1 MSIRIPRSVIRRV
14 PGVGLCLSALVGLL
28 VCTPVR
34 GQDDHDEHLRAVK
47 RPVIVVRDS
56 QEPVYAWSMQGS
68 RAFLGVQ
75 SIELTPELRRHFGVP
90 ESAGVMISKVTPE
103 SPAARSGIAVGDIL
117 TAIDSESIDSTTDL
131 LMAIGK
137 RESDAGVQVE
147 IWRDGRVQI
156 LSATLTEHEGP
167 WVDIRQ
173 FHLGEGHA
181 APHHASPEEL
191 EDAIEIETELFNTAI
206 ERLHETI
213 DSPEWHER
221 IYRFKAHQGDLMER
235 IEILEKRLREL
246 EEELEALPSDD

>member
-1 MSIRIPRSVIRRV
+1 MSIRIPRSVIRFI
-14 PGVGLCLSALVGLL
+14 PGAGLCLSALFGLL
-28 VCTPVR
+28 ATTPAR
-34 GQDDHDEHLRAVK
+34 GQDHQDEHLRVVK
-47 RPVIVVRDS
+47 RPVIVVRNS

-90 ESAGVMISKVTPE
+90 ESAGVMISKVTSE

-117 TAIDSESIDSTTDL
+117 TAIDNEPIDSTTDL
-131 LMAIGK
+131 VIAIGR
-137 RESDAGVQVE
+137 RERDTVVQVE
-147 IWRDGRVQI
+147 IWRDRRVQT

-181 APHHASPEEL
+181 APHQASPEEL
-191 EDAIEIETELFNTAI
+191 EGAIEIETDLFNTAI
-206 ERLHETI
+206 ERLQETI

-221 IYRFKAHQGDLMER
+221 VYRFNEHQGDLMER
-235 IEILEKRLREL
+235 IDLLEKRLKEL
-246 EEELEALPSDD
+246 EEELEALPSND